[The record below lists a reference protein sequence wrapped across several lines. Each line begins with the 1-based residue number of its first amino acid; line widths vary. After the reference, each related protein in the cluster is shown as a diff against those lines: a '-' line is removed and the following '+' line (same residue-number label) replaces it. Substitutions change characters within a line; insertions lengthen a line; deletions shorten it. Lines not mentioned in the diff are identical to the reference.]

1 MEDDSFHV
9 RIYHKGQFQNNS
21 YVGGDLA
28 IFKYVERDRWS
39 YTVLME
45 YVKDDLGYSEIRGIY
60 TNKEGWK
67 LCGNDTDLNEY
78 DKGVENLGYL
88 DFYVDN
94 VVDHKFQP
102 LK

>member
-9 RIYHKGQFQNNS
+9 RIYQKDQFQNNS

-45 YVKDDLGYSEIRGIY
+45 YVKDDLGYSEIGEIY

-67 LCGNDTDLNEY
+67 LCGNDADLNEH
-78 DKGVENLGYL
+78 DKGVKKSGLPGFLY
-88 DFYVDN
+88 
-94 VVDHKFQP
+94 
-102 LK
+102 